1 MDSGCGG
8 TVPRARGN
16 VDEVARTGVVQIEL
30 PFASP
35 HGHVFSVTWSP
46 AARQDILELR
56 RRKCNKRG
64 IAEEIAPWLICPA
77 SPARASLTRVY
88 LAPP

>member
-56 RRKCNKRG
+56 RRKSNKSR
-64 IAEEIAPWLICPA
+64 IAEETAPRLIYLA
-77 SPARASLTRVY
+77 SPTRASLALV
-88 LAPP
+88 